1 MARKRRPNA
10 KESLQKDVE
19 SEKKDESMKEEEK
32 MGERDGSKDR
42 PSSSD
47 KPVEKEKEKTKY
59 IEAPSSD
66 GDLSRPGDSEIKPNM
81 ASELPTA
88 VPTENVIE
96 TVPSVDSGAVDLLSS
111 EPKVKLV
118 RQMGS
123 VIKVENTPYDHIMY
137 SKTLMEIGSFSSP
150 LEFLKARFELAK
162 KLVSTF
168 SGLIVDPPTKI
179 EDSSQE
185 TKITD
190 PKAMGWDI
198 RTHGSELN
206 SVIAKV
212 RQTLRGLSVDSVNR
226 YQETYQY
233 CGRPWEHNLLDSSQ
247 FYATRGLQRVGD
259 IREVFNSL
267 LSTTKYFV
275 SSVPEEWLRVPDSHL
290 VEWEIMDRSL
300 YIEFLDKNRVLQ
312 ALFVDAANKTIR
324 DNIEVRA
331 VSEAT
336 TMNTIRKALSVSV
349 NTASDLHDIGMS
361 ISESTAIDTFLKIL
375 KSKLFNRYYALEF
388 TVKRSVFSWV
398 AVVEC
403 ILLKLIMPEHSLT
416 LRSRTMIH
424 NYLLMHF
431 FQHLTSGWSNVGPA
445 NAKRGA
451 AINPTRRYA
460 IPDKDFETI
469 DYLMMQISLLPP
481 QYQSFIGQWGD
492 GPNKFSHTF
501 SNAPAGYGKLSQV
514 SVVGR
519 TLGFKLWGGEIV
531 NDWADTIPQI
541 ENFKSFEARLTADL
555 FYSGMVQGTDKS
567 IRRLLQFL
575 ISREDELKQLYYY
588 SNEFL
593 ARMCVSPLCTPEDRS
608 EDTEYGMYID
618 QIKLGGM
625 LSLLTI
631 AMPATFHTELPD
643 LKLILAGN
651 GAIKVIR
658 EYIAAYYLATDFMPK
673 KSYFKSE
680 IIEAALKLID
690 DSPIQKA
697 LGQVVLGAPEK
708 HYVVMPA
715 RIRIQDP
722 TTGSEF
728 YNRITEAIKLV
739 DDYPTEFGYAKEWF
753 AYFQMPFQDN
763 TTTSHVALHE
773 HYVLPP
779 LIAANAVTTLTYTDL
794 LDTVSSN
801 QYATILMNAIN
812 NARPIKFDFP
822 IKIKLVEG
830 APNSG
835 ARIPPVNY
843 LRNTKG
849 VQEDMMKIDK
859 PIEIFYQWEEYFK
872 IRTSDV
878 AMELPPTY
886 LVVDTPLKIEPLDDY
901 LNDIRKKTVFRR
913 GLTIH
918 TIEEIVRIVRRSDI

>member
-1 MARKRRPNA
+1 VKSEA
-10 KESLQKDVE
+10 EEEGKDLRDEV
-19 SEKKDESMKEEEK
+19 KKDKPSEEMKRDESTKSE
-32 MGERDGSKDR
+32 
-42 PSSSD
+42 P
-47 KPVEKEKEKTKY
+47 EKEKEKVKY
-59 IEAPSSD
+59 VEAPSSD
-66 GDLSRPGDSEIKPNM
+66 GDMSRPGDTEIKPNV
-81 ASELPTA
+81 ASELPMPTQQ
-88 VPTENVIE
+88 TEN
-96 TVPSVDSGAVDLLSS
+96 TVEAVASVDSSAVALLSK
-111 EPKVKLV
+111 EPTIKMV
-118 RQMGS
+118 RQMSS
-123 VIKVENTPYDHIMY
+123 VIKTFNTPYDHVMY
-137 SKTLMEIGSFSSP
+137 SKEFAEIGNFSSP

-162 KLVSTF
+162 KLVDSFT
-168 SGLIVDPPTKI
+168 GLVVDPPSVI
-179 EDSSQE
+179 EESSQE

-206 SVIAKV
+206 AVIAKV
-212 RQTLRGLSVDSVNR
+212 RQTLRGLGVDSVNR
-226 YQETYQY
+226 YQEDYQY
-233 CGRPWEHNLLDSSQ
+233 CGRPWEHVLFDSSQ
-247 FYATRGLQRVGD
+247 FYAKRGLQKVGD

-267 LSTTKYFV
+267 LSTTKYFI
-275 SSVPEEWLRVPDSHL
+275 SAVPEEWLRVPDSHL
-290 VEWEIMDRSL
+290 VEWEVMDRSL
-300 YIEFLDKNRVLQ
+300 YTEFLDKNRVLQ

-324 DNIEVRA
+324 DNIEIRA

-361 ISESTAIDTFLKIL
+361 ISESTAVDTLLKIL

-388 TVKRSVFSWV
+388 EVKKSVFSWV

-403 ILLKLIMPEHSLT
+403 LLLKLIMPEHALT
-416 LRSRTMIH
+416 QRSRIMIH

-431 FQHLTSGWSNVGPA
+431 FQHLTSGWSNVGPG
-445 NAKRGA
+445 NARRGA

-460 IPDKDFETI
+460 LPDRDFETV
-469 DYLMMQISLLPP
+469 DYLMMQIAMLPP
-481 QYQSFIGQWGD
+481 QYQSFVENWGD

-501 SNAPAGYGKLSQV
+501 SNQNVGYGNLSQV
-514 SVVGR
+514 AVVGR

-531 NDWADTIPQI
+531 QDWADRIPQI
-541 ENFKSFEARLTADL
+541 ENFKAFEARLTADL
-555 FYSGMVQGTDKS
+555 FYSGMVQGADRS

-593 ARMCVSPLCTPEDRS
+593 RRMCVSPLCTPEER
-608 EDTEYGMYID
+608 EVDTEYGMYVD

-631 AMPATFHTELPD
+631 TMPSTFHTELPD
-643 LKLILAGN
+643 IKLIIAGN

-658 EYIAAYYLATDFMPK
+658 EYVAAYYIATDFMPK

-680 IIEAALKLID
+680 IIEAALKLVE

-697 LGQVVLGAPEK
+697 LGTVVLGAPEK
-708 HYVVMPA
+708 HYVVMPD

-722 TTGSEF
+722 MTGSEF
-728 YNRITEAIKLV
+728 YNRINEATQLI
-739 DDYPTEFGYAKEWF
+739 DQFPMEFGYAKEWY

-763 TTTSHVALHE
+763 TITTSQALHE
-773 HYVLPP
+773 HYILPNGIAEQAVRTITYTE
-779 LIAANAVTTLTYTDL
+779 LIDIISANQYPQIIMNAV
-794 LDTVSSN
+794 
-801 QYATILMNAIN
+801 N
-812 NARPIKFDFP
+812 NSRAIKFAFP

-830 APNSG
+830 PPTSD

-849 VQEDMMKIDK
+849 IQEDLMKIDK
-859 PIEIFYQWEEYFK
+859 PISIHYQWEEYFK
-872 IRTSDV
+872 VRRSDV

-886 LVVDTPLKIEPLDDY
+886 LVADTPLKIEPLDEY
-901 LNDIRKKTVFRR
+901 LGDIRKKTVYRK

-918 TIEEIVRIVRRSDI
+918 SIDEVVRIVRRSDI